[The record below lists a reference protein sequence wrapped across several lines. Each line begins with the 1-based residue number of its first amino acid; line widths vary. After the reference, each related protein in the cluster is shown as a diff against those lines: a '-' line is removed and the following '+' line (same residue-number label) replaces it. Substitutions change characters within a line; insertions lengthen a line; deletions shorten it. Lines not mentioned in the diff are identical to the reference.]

1 MSQIDADWIRTL
13 HEELQ
18 GIGITE
24 ERAEHLAAL
33 LRQLNGTAMEQNGR
47 LAFESEPA
55 NLAVALHRHAD
66 RWEPVEGGR
75 NSGDGNTAN
84 IGKGSRTE
92 IAEITSMT
100 LTEAAATIAAG
111 EVTSEAVTR
120 ACLERIEATQPIV
133 NSFIAT
139 DAIEGEQALEAA
151 RTLDAELAQGTLRG
165 PLHGVPLAHKDMF
178 YRAGRVCSCG
188 SEIRRNFVPEETCTL
203 LERLEAAGAI
213 NLGRLNMSEFAT
225 GPTGLNQHYGNANNP
240 WNPAHIT
247 GGSSS
252 GSGAAVASRQ
262 VFGALG
268 SDTGGSVRLPA
279 AFCGVTGL
287 KPTQGRVSRAAMLPL
302 SYSMDQAG
310 PLARTARD
318 CARIFAVIAGHD
330 PRDPTSSALPA
341 PDCEGGLGR
350 SIGSNGSIAGTRIGV
365 PVNHYREGLHSGV
378 EQALDASLEVFRALG
393 AEVKE
398 VRVPDHEVIADLA
411 NLITRTEAAA
421 IHRRWIAERPGDY
434 SDQVRSR
441 IANGLVVPATRYLE
455 ALGLRAVLLERLMNE
470 VFSQVDVLHVPGA
483 PFPAPT
489 QEEMDVGDRP
499 GYLEVIASITRC
511 TQPVNYLGL
520 PSLSVPAGFSGDGL
534 PVALQLVGRP
544 FAEARLLYLGDA
556 YQQQTD
562 WHTRAPQV

>member
-1 MSQIDADWIRTL
+1 MSNLDADWILTL

-18 GIGITE
+18 GIGVTP
-24 ERAEHLAAL
+24 ERAEHLAKL

-47 LAFESEPA
+47 LPFESEPA
-55 NLAVALHRHAD
+55 NFAGALHRHAD
-66 RWEPVEGGR
+66 HWDPGEGGAG
-75 NSGDGNTAN
+75 SGHGD
-84 IGKGSRTE
+84 IGGGDTGD
-92 IAEITSMT
+92 IAAMT
-100 LTEAAATIAAG
+100 LAGVAAAIAGG
-111 EVTSEAVTR
+111 EITSEAVVR
-120 ACLERIEATQPIV
+120 ACLERIEAVQPTL

-139 DAIEGEQALEAA
+139 DAEEALEAA
-151 RTLDAELAQGTLRG
+151 RTLDAELGNGNLRG

-178 YRAGRVCSCG
+178 YRAGRVCTCG
-188 SEIRRNFVPEETCTL
+188 SEIRREFVPEETCTL
-203 LERLEAAGAI
+203 LERLEAAGAV
-213 NLGRLNMSEFAT
+213 NLGRLNLNEFAT
-225 GPTGLNQHYGNANNP
+225 GPTGINQHYGNANNP

-318 CARIFAVIAGHD
+318 CARIFGVIAGHD

-341 PDCEGGLGR
+341 PDCESLLGR
-350 SIGSNGSIAGTRIGV
+350 SIQGLRIGV
-365 PVNHYREGLHSGV
+365 PMNHYREGLHRDV
-378 EQALDASLEVFRALG
+378 ERALDASLEVFRALG
-393 AEVKE
+393 AEVTE
-398 VRVPDHEVIADLA
+398 VRVADHEAIADLS
-411 NLITRTEAAA
+411 NLIVRTEAAA

-441 IANGLVVPATRYLE
+441 IANGLMVPANRYLE
-455 ALGLRAVLLERLMNE
+455 ALALRAVLLENLMRE
-470 VFSQVDVLHVPGA
+470 VFAQVDVLHVPGT

-511 TQPVNYLGL
+511 TLPVNYLGL

-534 PVALQLVGRP
+534 PVAFQLVGRP
-544 FAEARLLYLGDA
+544 FAEARLLNLGDA
-556 YQQQTD
+556 YQQKTD